1 MAKLGTVAAIYRYPV
16 KSMLGESIRSAAIHE
31 GGIVGDRLWAVRDES
46 RGDFMTAKRAGALMG
61 CIARSPGSAGGA
73 PEIELPTGDAF
84 RADDP
89 GAGKRLSDYLGRRV
103 TLWPCESPPADRAPS
118 ADPERSK
125 AEIEAILAR
134 APGEPLPDLSAIPEE
149 LLEFRAR
156 PAKPFVDLAPL
167 MLLTSASIAAIA
179 RSAPESRIDV
189 RRFRPSVTI
198 DAVEQSRFPEQA
210 WIGHRV
216 RVGGSVWRVRMTCPR
231 CVMTTHGFA
240 DLPQD
245 PAVMRRLVSAA
256 GGNLGVYASVERPGR
271 IRVGDGIEAL
281 RG

>member
-1 MAKLGTVAAIYRYPV
+1 MTELGTVAAIFRYPV
-16 KSMLGESIRSAAIHE
+16 KSMLGESIESAEIRDTGVA
-31 GGIVGDRLWAVRDES
+31 GDRVWAVRDES
-46 RGDFMTAKRAGALMG
+46 RGNFMTGKRVGALMG
-61 CIARSPGSAGGA
+61 CAGRSPRSGSGA
-73 PEIELPTGDAF
+73 PEIELPTGEAF

-89 GAGKRLSDYLGRRV
+89 SAGKRLSDYLGRRV
-103 TLWPCESPPADRAPS
+103 TLWPCESPPADRAP
-118 ADPERSK
+118 AAGPEESR
-125 AEIEAILAR
+125 AELEAILAR

-149 LLEFRAR
+149 LREFLAR
-156 PAKPFVDLAPL
+156 PVKPFVDLAPL

-210 WIGHRV
+210 WIGRRV
-216 RVGGSVWRVRMTCPR
+216 RVGDSVWRVRMTCPR

-245 PAVMRRLVSAA
+245 PTVMRRLVSAA

-271 IRVGDGIEAL
+271 IRVGDGLEAF
-281 RG
+281 

>member
-1 MAKLGTVAAIYRYPV
+1 MANLGTVAAIYRYPV

-31 GGIVGDRLWAVRDES
+31 GGIAGDRLWAVRDES
-46 RGDFMTAKRAGALMG
+46 RGDFMTGKRAGALMG
-61 CIARSPGSAGGA
+61 CIARSPRSADGA

-84 RADDP
+84 LADDP
-89 GAGKRLSDYLGRRV
+89 AAGKRLSDYLGRRA
-103 TLWPCESPPADRAPS
+103 TLWPRESPPADRAP
-118 ADPERSK
+118 AAGPEESR
-125 AEIEAILAR
+125 AELEAILAR
-134 APGEPLPDLSAIPEE
+134 APGEPLPDLSAIPQE

-156 PAKPFVDLAPL
+156 PVKPFVDLAPL
-167 MLLTSASIAAIA
+167 MLLTSASLAAMA
-179 RSAPESRIDV
+179 RSAPESTIDV

-198 DAVEQSRFPEQA
+198 DAVEQSRFPEQE
-210 WIGHRV
+210 WIGQRV
-216 RVGGSVWRVRMTCPR
+216 RVGDSVWQVRMTCPR

-245 PAVMRRLVSAA
+245 PTVMRRLVSAA

-281 RG
+281 

>member
-1 MAKLGTVAAIYRYPV
+1 MAKLGTVAAIFRYPV
-16 KSMLGESIRSAAIHE
+16 KSMLGESIQSAAIHE
-31 GGIVGDRLWAVRDES
+31 GGIAGDRLWAVRDES
-46 RGDFMTAKRAGALMG
+46 RGDFMTGKRAGALMG
-61 CIARSPGSAGGA
+61 CIARSPRSVDGA

-89 GAGKRLSDYLGRRV
+89 AAAKRLSDYLGRQV
-103 TLWPCESPPADRAPS
+103 TLWPCESPPADQGAAASPEESRA
-118 ADPERSK
+118 EL
-125 AEIEAILAR
+125 EAILAR
-134 APGEPLPDLSAIPEE
+134 APGEPLPDLSAIPHE

-156 PAKPFVDLAPL
+156 PVKPFVDLSPL
-167 MLLTSASIAAIA
+167 MLLTSASLAAMA
-179 RSAPESRIDV
+179 RSAPGSRIDV

-198 DAVEQSRFPEQA
+198 DAVEQSRFPEQE
-210 WIGHRV
+210 WIGQRV
-216 RVGGSVWRVRMTCPR
+216 RVGDSVWQVRMTCPR

-245 PAVMRRLVSAA
+245 PTVMRRLVSAA

-281 RG
+281 

>member
-16 KSMLGESIRSAAIHE
+16 KSMLGESVRSAAIHE

-61 CIARSPGSAGGA
+61 CVARSPRSAGGA
-73 PEIELPTGDAF
+73 PEIELPTGDLF

-89 GAGKRLSDYLGRRV
+89 GAGERLSAYLGRHV
-103 TLWPCESPPADRAPS
+103 TLWPCESPPADRAPAAGS
-118 ADPERSK
+118 EESR
-125 AEIEAILAR
+125 AELEAILAR
-134 APGEPLPDLSAIPEE
+134 APGESLPDLSAIPEA

-156 PAKPFVDLAPL
+156 RVKPFVDLSPL
-167 MLLTSASIAAIA
+167 MLLTSASMAAIA
-179 RSAPESRIDV
+179 RSAPASRIDV

-198 DAVEQSRFPEQA
+198 DAVEQSPFPEQA
-210 WIGHRV
+210 WIGRRV
-216 RVGGSVWRVRMTCPR
+216 RAGDSVWRVRMTCPR

-245 PAVMRRLVSAA
+245 PTVMRRLVSAA

-271 IRVGDGIEAL
+271 IRVGDAIETL
-281 RG
+281 